1 MDRLE
6 EYIRKNRDDLDIYKP
21 STVLWKRIKKDLQME
36 KKPIR
41 RWLSIAAS
49 VAVILTTSVVFYQ
62 IGKRSSNNNSLTN
75 KEGNAISVRLQ
86 LKEAEAFYNNQISQL
101 YREASPLLISNPEL
115 EHELNS
121 EITQIDSIYAD
132 LRKDL
137 KDNIANQEV
146 VEAIIQ
152 NYIIKIRILE
162 EMLVILKEN
171 ENNVEKGISYEL

>member
-21 STVLWKRIKKDLQME
+21 SPVLWKRIKKDLQME
-36 KKPIR
+36 KRPIKR
-41 RWLSIAAS
+41 LISIAAS

-62 IGKRSSNNNSLTN
+62 IGKKSGNSDRFIN
-75 KEGNAISVRLQ
+75 KEAGTTSAKFQ
-86 LKEAEAFYNNQISQL
+86 LKEAEAFYNNQINQL

-121 EITQIDSIYAD
+121 EITQVDSIYAD

-171 ENNVEKGISYEL
+171 ENNVEKVISYEL